1 MNSTGDSML
10 RDGALA
16 GKTAIVTGGG
26 TGMGRAIALEFARL
40 GANVVIASRKQE
52 VLDAAL
58 SQIVALGGRGAAFT
72 VDVRDPALVDR
83 MVAQTIERFGAVD
96 VLVNNAAGN
105 FPVRSID
112 LSPNGWRAVVEI
124 VLNGT
129 WFCSQAVAKTMI
141 AANRAGSMINIVAT
155 YAWHGQPGTVH
166 SAAAKAGVLALTQ
179 SLAVE
184 WAPHRIRSNAIAPG
198 AIAETGGFDI
208 LIGDAERAEKVLRSI
223 PARRFGTVQEIA
235 NIAAFLASDFSDY
248 VSGSCIT
255 ADGARW
261 LAGSAFRFM

>member
-1 MNSTGDSML
+1 
-10 RDGALA
+10 
-16 GKTAIVTGGG
+16 
-26 TGMGRAIALEFARL
+26 MGRAMALEFARL
-40 GANVVIASRKQE
+40 GANVVVASRKQA

-58 SQIVALGGRGAAFT
+58 EEIERVGARGAAIA
-72 VDVRDPALVDR
+72 VDVRDPALVESL
-83 MVAQTIERFGAVD
+83 VAQTVERFGAID

-105 FPVRSID
+105 FPVSSLE

-129 WFCSQAVAKTMI
+129 WFCSQAVAKAMI
-141 AANRAGSMINIVAT
+141 AQQRAVSMINMIAT

-184 WAPHRIRSNAIAPG
+184 WAPHRIRCNAIAPG
-198 AIAETGGFDI
+198 AIADTGGATI
-208 LIGDAERAEKVLRSI
+208 LFGDPERAERLRKAI
-223 PARRFGTVQEIA
+223 PAQRFGTTQEIA

-248 VSGSCIT
+248 VSGACIT
-255 ADGARW
+255 ADGGRW
-261 LAGSAFRFM
+261 LAGSAFRFL